1 MGALIGGEERT
12 GKVEKRKR
20 VVTKEVIKT
29 MALARGVELS
39 DQRAE
44 ELIPELT
51 TVVEG
56 LDALLSMLEDSK
68 LEPSLVFHVP
78 GQAKHVG

>member
-1 MGALIGGEERT
+1 
-12 GKVEKRKR
+12 
-20 VVTKEVIKT
+20 
-29 MALARGVELS
+29 MALARGINLS

-44 ELIPELT
+44 ALIPELT

-56 LDALLSMLEDSK
+56 LEALRSMLEDSK

-78 GQAKHVG
+78 GQVKHVG

>member
-1 MGALIGGEERT
+1 M
-12 GKVEKRKR
+12 EKSNR

-29 MALARGVELS
+29 MALARGIKLS

-44 ELIPELT
+44 ALIPELP

-56 LDALLSMLEDSK
+56 LDALRSMLEDSK

>member
-1 MGALIGGEERT
+1 MQIFLFLLLLSIWGCST
-12 GKVEKRKR
+12 VE
-20 VVTKEVIKT
+20 VTKEVIKT
-29 MALARGVELS
+29 MALARGIKLS

-44 ELIPELT
+44 ALIPELT

-56 LDALLSMLEDSK
+56 LDALRSMLEDSE

-78 GQAKHVG
+78 GQVKHVG